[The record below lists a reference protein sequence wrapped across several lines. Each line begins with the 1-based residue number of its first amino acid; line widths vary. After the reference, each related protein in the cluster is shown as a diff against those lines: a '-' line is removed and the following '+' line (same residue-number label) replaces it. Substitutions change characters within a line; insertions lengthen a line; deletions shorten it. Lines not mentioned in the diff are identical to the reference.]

1 MEGEPLGR
9 RELDTTTVGVSVPV
23 TATVRVEVGD
33 TEGEPEM
40 REVGVVEGEMPGV
53 PLSLGLLLTVALGA
67 GVRVVAGDCVTVR
80 GAEGVLEE
88 VVEAVLV
95 FVVDMDP
102 VPESVG
108 GRRVGEMAGEGV
120 EEREAEEVFV
130 GAGERDS
137 VEVEDTVKVTEGH
150 WLGVREGSRE
160 RVFPPPLP
168 REGEVA
174 TVREKVRVGEEDTLG
189 QALWEGVLDTVLEGL
204 TEAVEEGVLVWVCEA
219 VPVTEVVEVFEE
231 VPLEVSDWVG
241 RDEALAQG
249 EALGDLEAVE
259 VFVLVRLVD
268 TDPVSLPTMALPPRA
283 TPGLGDTE

>member
-1 MEGEPLGR
+1 MPVA
-9 RELDTTTVGVSVPV
+9 TTV
-23 TATVRVEVGD
+23 RMEVGD

-40 REVGVVEGEMPGV
+40 REVGVVEGEMRGV
-53 PLSLGLLLTVALGA
+53 PLSPGLLLPVALGA
-67 GVRVVAGDCVTVR
+67 GVREMAGDCVTVR

-120 EEREAEEVFV
+120 GEREAEEVFV

-137 VEVEDTVKVTEGH
+137 VEVADTVRVTEGH

-160 RVFPPPLP
+160 RVPLPPP

-189 QALWEGVLDTVLEGL
+189 QELWEGVLDTVLEGEV
-204 TEAVEEGVLVWVCEA
+204 EAVEEGVFVWVCEA

-231 VPLEVSDWVG
+231 VPLEVSDWEG
-241 RDEALAQG
+241 RVEALAQG

-268 TDPVSLPTMALPPRA
+268 TEPVSLPTMAAPPRA